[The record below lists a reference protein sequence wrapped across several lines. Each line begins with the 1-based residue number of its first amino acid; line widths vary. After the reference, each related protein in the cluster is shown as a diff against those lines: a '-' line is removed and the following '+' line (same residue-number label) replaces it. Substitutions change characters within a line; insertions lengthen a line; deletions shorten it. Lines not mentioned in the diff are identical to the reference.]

1 MLRCFGAM
9 VYKIIYLIKRDT
21 ERERERKKHVTIIV
35 HCDKLQNEPLTDTNK
50 IHDHTLVFA
59 KVIM

>member
-1 MLRCFGAM
+1 MLRCFGATL
-9 VYKIIYLIKRDT
+9 YKIILNKK
-21 ERERERKKHVTIIV
+21 RERKKEGKENVTIIV
-35 HCDKLQNEPLTDTNK
+35 HCDKLQKEPLTDTNK